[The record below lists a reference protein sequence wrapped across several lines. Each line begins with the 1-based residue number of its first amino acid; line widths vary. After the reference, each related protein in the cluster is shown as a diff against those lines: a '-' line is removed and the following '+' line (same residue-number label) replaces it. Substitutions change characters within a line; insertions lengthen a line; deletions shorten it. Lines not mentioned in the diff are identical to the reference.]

1 MQYKPAPRLEYHHVQ
16 PLAILPLP
24 HCPGDL
30 NLQAMRERRK
40 LQPVTKPQRPA
51 PRPRVITINI
61 FPEPAPEPEPVTV
74 YTPFGP
80 IEIDPTP
87 RSPLE
92 EIALMMP
99 AVAITQAVARPRG
112 GGGLRQRIRCWMN
125 GLFGRCQE

>member
-16 PLAILPLP
+16 PLTIFPPP

-61 FPEPAPEPEPVTV
+61 FPEPAPERYVSILHDITAVLVVPPPVCC
-74 YTPFGP
+74 
-80 IEIDPTP
+80 
-87 RSPLE
+87 S
-92 EIALMMP
+92 
-99 AVAITQAVARPRG
+99 
-112 GGGLRQRIRCWMN
+112 
-125 GLFGRCQE
+125 